1 LPNRFHASNFNQLKE
16 VAMIKKRLAQAFT
29 CFALGGLLVLGV
41 VAFASADWLETPT
54 PKFKLAD
61 IPEIKNK
68 KQIHVALFGGTKQ
81 FDIEVPKMIKKFEE
95 KTGVKVTFEKMIMTS
110 IYPKINAELM
120 SASGAYDCIVME
132 TSTTC
137 EWAPYLWDVREL
149 GKQYEPNG
157 LAGLESDLA
166 GHDPALLRTTCDREG
181 KLRGIPYWNYEQ
193 VLYHRIDCF
202 KDPAEKE
209 AFKAKYGYELK
220 VPETRKQLYDTAEF
234 FTRKAGEKLK
244 GETLEKDVYGVALM
258 AGRYEINDEISAMLW
273 GAGGHWATLV
283 RDENGQAK
291 EFVITKRDKRIQKE
305 AIEFY
310 VSLLKFASPGCLTGF
325 WDFCCAQFVEGQAIM
340 LPYLY
345 LVVEDWTWQ
354 VEDKVPGAQKGMA
367 LCVGRQGYIGDFAEC
382 VAKASKN
389 PEAAYWFIKYLG
401 GYECQKELMEG
412 GFPGVRIDIMGDPM
426 YQEDPK
432 WKKPIGDRA
441 YINSL
446 ALQVQNNYVNDYIH
460 FNSAAMGKIYEMQIV
475 ELHNAAI
482 KKYTPEECV
491 DVITKKT
498 MALQKKFGQLPI
510 REEK

>member
-1 LPNRFHASNFNQLKE
+1 MLQ
-16 VAMIKKRLAQAFT
+16 KRLAQAFA
-29 CFALGGLLVLGV
+29 CFFLCGLLVLGT
-41 VAFASADWLETPT
+41 ALWASADWLETPT
-54 PKFKLAD
+54 TKFKLSD

-68 KQIHVALFGGTKQ
+68 RPIHVALFGGTKQ

-149 GKQYEPNG
+149 GKKYEPNG
-157 LAGLESDLA
+157 LAALESDLA
-166 GHDPALLRTTCDREG
+166 GVDPALLRTTCDRDG
-181 KLRGIPYWNYEQ
+181 KLRGMPYWNYEQ

-202 KDPAEKE
+202 EDPTEK
-209 AFKAKYGYELK
+209 ANFKKKYGYDLK

-234 FTRKAGEKLK
+234 FTRKAGDKLK
-244 GETLEKDVYGVALM
+244 GEVLTKDVYGVALM
-258 AGRYEINDEISAMLW
+258 AGRYEINDEISAMVW
-273 GAGGHWATLV
+273 GAGGHWATIV
-283 RDENGQAK
+283 RDENGKAK
-291 EFVITKRDKRIQKE
+291 EFVITKKDKRIQKE

-340 LPYLY
+340 LPYIY

-354 VEDKVPGAQKGMA
+354 VEDKIPGAKKGMA

-389 PEAAYWFIKYLG
+389 PEASYWFIKYLG
-401 GYECQKELMEG
+401 GYECQKQLMEG
-412 GFPGVRIDIMGDPM
+412 GFPGVRIDVMGNPM
-426 YQEDPK
+426 YQNDPK

-491 DVITKKT
+491 AVVTKKT

>member
-1 LPNRFHASNFNQLKE
+1 MK
-16 VAMIKKRLAQAFT
+16 KKRFAQTFIG
-29 CFALGGLLVLGV
+29 FALMGLLLFSLSP
-41 VAFASADWLETPT
+41 VAIADWLETPT

-68 KQIHVALFGGTKQ
+68 RPIHIALFGGTKQ

-110 IYPKINAELM
+110 IYPKINVELM
-120 SASGAYDCIVME
+120 SGSGAYDCIVME

-137 EWAPYLWDVREL
+137 EWAPYLWDVRDL
-149 GKQYEPNG
+149 AKKFEPNG

-166 GHDPALLRTTCDREG
+166 GHDPALLRTTCDRSG

-193 VLYHRIDCF
+193 VLYHRVDCF
-202 KDPAEKE
+202 EDPIEKA
-209 AFKAKYGYELK
+209 AFLKKYGYDLK
-220 VPETRKQLYDTAEF
+220 VPVTRKQLYDTAEF
-234 FTRKAGEKLK
+234 FTRKKGDKLK
-244 GETLEKDVYGVALM
+244 GKVLEKDVYGLALM
-258 AGRYEINDEISAMLW
+258 AGRFEINDEISSMIW
-273 GAGGHWATLV
+273 GNGGHWATIV
-283 RDENGQAK
+283 RDENGVAK
-291 EFVITKRDKRIQKE
+291 EFVITKKDKQKQKE
-305 AIEFY
+305 AIEYY

-340 LPYLY
+340 LPHLY

-354 VEDKVPGAQKGMA
+354 VEKKVPGAKKGMA

-389 PEAAYWFIKYLG
+389 PEASYWFIKYLG
-401 GYECQKELMEG
+401 GYECQKQLMEG
-412 GFPGVRIDIMGDPM
+412 GFPGVRIDIMGDPK
-426 YQEDPK
+426 YQNDPK

-460 FNSAAMGKIYEMQIV
+460 FNSAAMGKIYEMQII

-491 DVITKKT
+491 KVITKKT
-498 MALQKKFGQLPI
+498 MQLQKKFGQLPI